1 MMIQASLKTLTDAVF
16 FIVLLLAVIFFLRE
30 VVGLIYLSQDAGLLV
45 VRLFL
50 IGAPLSL
57 ILSLASLVSLNLARH
72 KWYSLVSG
80 VEVLILAVVYWIIYA
95 SQI

>member
-1 MMIQASLKTLTDAVF
+1 MIIQTSLRILTDVVF
-16 FIVLLLAVIFFLRE
+16 SLVLLLTGIFLLRE
-30 VVGLIYLSQDAGLLV
+30 VVGLIHLSQDAGLLV
-45 VRLFL
+45 VRLFV

-57 ILSLASLVSLNLARH
+57 ILSLISLFSLNLTRY